1 MKKFL
6 TMVVALIL
14 LFSVCSSCRSIKE
27 AEYKAKVKEELDSI
41 PIEETGYKLIF
52 NNDSNTWLNRNECNL
67 EIDGHTYEFAD
78 TEKDFLI
85 VYIDDAQK
93 NTPIKINCSYEENF
107 KKYIRFFGCYYFD
120 NRIFIIKYSE
130 DAADNCMS
138 KNEDFLPPLLFLFN
152 PNDQTVKYCGYF
164 EKWFEGHIW
173 DYKNY
178 FSIIKT

>member
-27 AEYKAKVKEELDSI
+27 AEYKAKIKQELDSI

-107 KKYIRFFGCYYFD
+107 KKYIRFFW
-120 NRIFIIKYSE
+120 
-130 DAADNCMS
+130 M
-138 KNEDFLPPLLFLFN
+138 LLF
-152 PNDQTVKYCGYF
+152 
-164 EKWFEGHIW
+164 
-173 DYKNY
+173 
-178 FSIIKT
+178 

>member
-6 TMVVALIL
+6 TIVVALIL
-14 LFSVCSSCRSIKE
+14 IFCVCSSCISKKEE
-27 AEYKAKVKEELDSI
+27 AEYKTKVKQELDSI

-85 VYIDDAQK
+85 VYIDDTQK
-93 NTPIKINCSYEENF
+93 NMPIKINCSYGEYF
-107 KKYIRFFGCYYFD
+107 KKYTDFFGCYFFD
-120 NRIFIIKYSE
+120 GNIFFIKYKLS
-130 DAADNCMS
+130 DNIMRQV
-138 KNEDFLPPLLFLFN
+138 EDFLPPILFLFN
-152 PNDQTVKYCGYF
+152 PDDQTVKYCGYF